1 MNSAKKIKY
10 KNYKPVIKKIKL
22 SEIKLLEKRPLNVS
36 MNINKLKSII
46 SFKLKTIEEIQ
57 KKIITKKNASRI
69 S

>member
-1 MNSAKKIKY
+1 MFINL
-10 KNYKPVIKKIKL
+10 L

-36 MNINKLKSII
+36 MNINKLKSNI

-69 S
+69 N

>member
-36 MNINKLKSII
+36 MNINKLKSNI

>member
-36 MNINKLKSII
+36 MNINKLKSNI

-57 KKIITKKNASRI
+57 KIITKKNASRI
-69 S
+69 N

>member
-36 MNINKLKSII
+36 MNINKLKSNI

-69 S
+69 N

>member
-36 MNINKLKSII
+36 MNINKLKSNI

-57 KKIITKKNASRI
+57 KKIITKKNATRI
-69 S
+69 N